1 MIAPLSFA
9 AGALTWSAA
18 EYALHRFVGH
28 GPRLSPP
35 RGWAKL
41 TPRGLA
47 AAFNAEHLAHHAD
60 PMYFAPT
67 SHKVLAAAAVLTVAG
82 ALGTIALGPR
92 RGVSYALGL
101 ACAYAGYEVLHRRIH
116 THAGRTRYGR
126 WMRRHHLLHHF
137 KTPRANHGVT
147 SDGWDRVGETL
158 QRLDARAP
166 LVVPRRHAPRWMLD
180 TDGEIS
186 PEFREEYALAG
197 GRRDRETEAVVG

>member
-18 EYALHRFVGH
+18 EYTLHRFVGH
-28 GPRLSPP
+28 GPRLQAP
-35 RGWAKL
+35 RGWVARLSPK
-41 TPRGLA
+41 GLA

-67 SHKVLAAAAVLTVAG
+67 SHKVLAAGAVLTVAG
-82 ALGTIALGPR
+82 LLGSLALGPR
-92 RGVSYALGL
+92 RGLSYALGL

-116 THAGRTRYGR
+116 THPGRTRYGR

-137 KTPRANHGVT
+137 KTPRGNHGVT
-147 SDGWDRVGETL
+147 SDLWDRAGATL
-158 QRLDARAP
+158 QRRDPREP

-180 TDGEIS
+180 ADGEIAA
-186 PEFREEYALAG
+186 EFRDAYVLAG
-197 GRRDRETEAVVG
+197 AAPNAREASVA